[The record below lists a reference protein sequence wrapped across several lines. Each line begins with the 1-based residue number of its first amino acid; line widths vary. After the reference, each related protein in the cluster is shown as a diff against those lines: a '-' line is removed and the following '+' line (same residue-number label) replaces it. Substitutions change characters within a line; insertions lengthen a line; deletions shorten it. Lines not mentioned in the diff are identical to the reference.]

1 MKILREQNLE
11 HAQRRLRV
19 GDAPGAARLAGE
31 ALAEAPHLCRAR
43 LVAARAQLRLGQPDD
58 ALRSLDAVDWYA
70 EHSTDRTR
78 LAARVVRAGAL
89 AQLDRTDEAIDELRA
104 VLNDRPNHRGAALR
118 LAALLLDSDRPDEA
132 VAVLE
137 HARHRRGT
145 DRAAMRLLAEACER
159 TGRDDRGLSLRR
171 RLYREGERGPTAVRR
186 IARLC
191 VHADRIAEA
200 FTAFDALH
208 DKSAFDTD
216 AAHEAADLAIEVG
229 DTRRAMRY
237 LDAALSI
244 DPNDVFAAQRI
255 AQLHLSCG
263 RFADAARCYWRLSR
277 RDDDDGRGLG
287 GLIITALC
295 AVRYGVADRCIE
307 RYAAAFD
314 METRRTQMTELWLAA
329 TPGRLLEADDTTDES
344 ADSSDIFAVLVAD
357 AGRTIDRELS
367 RHPDYADLHFHR
379 AVCRGSLGDA
389 DGETE
394 SLDAALSINAG
405 YVAAGRRRIARALRD
420 GDVAEAHRVLN
431 DLGERRDAAELADL
445 SAEIADYERRA
456 A

>member
-19 GDAPGAARLAGE
+19 GDAPGAARLADE
-31 ALAEAPHLCRAR
+31 ALTEAPHLCRAR
-43 LVAARAQLRLGQPDD
+43 LVAARAQLRLGQPHE

-70 EHSTDRTR
+70 DHAAPRTR

-89 AQLDRTDEAIDELRA
+89 AQLDRTDEAIGELQA
-104 VLNDRPNHRGAALR
+104 VLNNRPNHRGTALR

-137 HARHRRGT
+137 HKRHRRGS
-145 DRAAMRLLAEACER
+145 DRASMRLLAEACER
-159 TGRDDRGLSLRR
+159 TGCYDRALTLRR
-171 RLYREGERGPTAVRR
+171 RLYREGERGATAVRR

-200 FTAFDALH
+200 LTAFDALH
-208 DKSAFDTD
+208 DKVAFDTD
-216 AAHEAADLAIEVG
+216 AAHEASDLAERIG
-229 DTRRAMRY
+229 DTCRAMRY
-237 LDAALSI
+237 LEAALSI
-244 DPNDVFAAQRI
+244 DTHDVRAAQRI

-277 RDDDDGRGLG
+277 REDDNGRGLG

-295 AVRYGVADRCIE
+295 AGRYAMADRCLE
-307 RYAAAFD
+307 RYAVSYDTA
-314 METRRTQMTELWLAA
+314 TRRAQMTELWLTA
-329 TPGRLLEADDTTDES
+329 TPGRLLNADDSLKE
-344 ADSSDIFAVLVAD
+344 SSDSRDVFAVLVAD

-379 AVCRGSLGDA
+379 AVCRGSLGDT

-394 SLDAALSINAG
+394 SLDAALAINGG
-405 YVAAGRRRIARALRD
+405 YVAAGCRRIDRALRE
-420 GDVAEAHRVLN
+420 GDVAKARRILTG
-431 DLGERRDAAELADL
+431 LGERRSAEELSEL
-445 SAEIADYERRA
+445 SAKIAEYERHA